1 MKLDGM
7 KGVGGTKGS
16 AAIVCSVGR
25 ASYCGGMMGIAAT
38 VSGTGLSGTGG
49 CSRSRTVEST
59 RSCGPAL
66 PLVESNWPATRLP
79 GERWEKSARGSSS
92 AAKSW
97 CATVL
102 AILRPPGSATA
113 T

>member
-1 MKLDGM
+1 MKPGGM

-38 VSGTGLSGTGG
+38 VSGTGLSAAGG

-59 RSCGPAL
+59 RSCGPSL
-66 PLVESNWPATRLP
+66 PLVESNWPAMRLP
-79 GERWEKSARGSSS
+79 GERWEKSVRGSSS
-92 AAKSW
+92 AARIW
-97 CATVL
+97 RATVL
-102 AILRPPGSATA
+102 AMPWLPGSATA